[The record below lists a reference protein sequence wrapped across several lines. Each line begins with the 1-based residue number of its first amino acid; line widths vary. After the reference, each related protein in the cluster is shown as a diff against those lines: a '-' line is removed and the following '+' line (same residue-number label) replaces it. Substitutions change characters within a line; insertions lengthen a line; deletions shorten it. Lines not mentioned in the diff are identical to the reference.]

1 MTTRKFGSSLSKEL
15 RSKHGRRST
24 RPVKGDGVRIV
35 RGGFKGIEGKI
46 TGVDTKRGKIFV
58 EGVTREK
65 IAGGK
70 TGAAPIDSSKVIVTS
85 LNLEDKMR
93 RQRFERE
100 AGGAE
105 GGARLW
111 GRRAEDTR

>member
-1 MTTRKFGSSLSKEL
+1 MKKFGSSLSKEL
-15 RSKHGRRST
+15 REKHTLSAI

-46 TGVDTKRGKIFV
+46 TMVDSKAGQVFV

-70 TGAAPIDSSKVIVTS
+70 TGPVPIDASKVVVTS
-85 LNLEDKMR
+85 LNLEDKIR
-93 RQRFERE
+93 K
-100 AGGAE
+100 
-105 GGARLW
+105 ARLE
-111 GRRAEDTR
+111 RRGSTEEES

>member
-1 MTTRKFGSSLSKEL
+1 MKKFGSPLSKEL
-15 RSKHGRRST
+15 REKHQRRAV

-46 TGVDTKRGKIFV
+46 TRVEPKLGQVFV

-70 TGAAPIDSSKVIVTS
+70 TGPVPIDSSKVVITS
-85 LNLEDKMR
+85 LNLEDKTR
-93 RQRFERE
+93 KARVEKATVSEEE
-100 AGGAE
+100 AN
-105 GGARLW
+105 
-111 GRRAEDTR
+111 

>member
-1 MTTRKFGSSLSKEL
+1 MKKFGSRLSQEL
-15 RSKHGRRST
+15 QEKHERT
-24 RPVKGDGVRIV
+24 AVRPVKGDAVRIV

-46 TGVDTKRGKIFV
+46 TGLDTERGKLFI

-70 TGAAPIDSSKVIVTS
+70 TSPVPIDASKVVITS

-93 RQRFERE
+93 RQHMEKGSGAAEE
-100 AGGAE
+100 AS
-105 GGARLW
+105 
-111 GRRAEDTR
+111 

>member
-1 MTTRKFGSSLSKEL
+1 MKKFGASLSKEL
-15 RSKHGRRST
+15 REKHQLKAV

-46 TGVDTKRGKIFV
+46 TGLDTKIGKLYI

-70 TGAAPIDSSKVIVTS
+70 TSPVQIDSSKVIITS
-85 LNLEDKMR
+85 LNLDDKVR
-93 RQRFERE
+93 RQHIERRSKGE
-100 AGGAE
+100 AS
-105 GGARLW
+105 
-111 GRRAEDTR
+111 

>member
-1 MTTRKFGSSLSKEL
+1 MKKFGSSLSKDL
-15 RSKHGRRST
+15 REKHTLRAI

-46 TGVDTKRGKIFV
+46 TRVDTKAGKIFV

-70 TGAAPIDSSKVIVTS
+70 TGPVPIDASKVVVTS
-85 LNLEDKMR
+85 LNLEDKVR
-93 RQRFERE
+93 KAHVE
-100 AGGAE
+100 
-105 GGARLW
+105 
-111 GRRAEDTR
+111 RRAASTEEES